1 MRRREFM
8 TLLGG
13 AAATWPLQARAA
25 LASEASG
32 QRGDSR
38 AQQSA
43 MPVVGF
49 LYSGAPELS
58 TGVVAAFRNGL
69 NETGFTEGR
78 NVSIEFRFAH
88 NDNSKLS
95 ELAADL
101 VRRRVAVI
109 VTPGSTPSAL
119 AAKAATTSI
128 PIVFSV
134 GTDPV
139 EVGLVANFYRP
150 GGNVTGITSLNS
162 ELAAKRLG
170 LLRDLLPNAVR
181 VAVLVN
187 PSNPNAESLAKDAQ
201 SAGLAIGQQIE
212 ILAARTAR
220 DIDAAF
226 ASLVQKRAEALLVSP
241 DPLLDNRRAQIVTLA
256 TYHRLPTIY
265 SFRENV
271 EIGGLMSYGSSAAER
286 DRPVGVYAGRILKGE
301 KPADLPVMR
310 ATKFE
315 FLINLQTARVLGLD
329 IPATLLARADEVI
342 E

>member
-1 MRRREFM
+1 MKRREFM

-13 AAATWPLQARAA
+13 AAAAWPTGA
-25 LASEASG
+25 
-32 QRGDSR
+32 R
-38 AQQSA
+38 AQQPT

-49 LYSGAPELS
+49 LYSGVPELS

-69 NETGFTEGR
+69 NEAGFTEGR

-95 ELAADL
+95 QLAADL
-101 VRRRVAVI
+101 VRRRVSVI
-109 VTPGSTPSAL
+109 VTSGSTPSAL

-128 PIVFSV
+128 PVVFSV

-170 LLRDLLPNAVR
+170 LLRDLLPNAAR

-201 SAGLAIGQQIE
+201 AAGSAIGQQIE

-226 ASLVQKRAEALLVSP
+226 ASLVQKRADALLVSP
-241 DPLLDNRRAQIVTLA
+241 DPLLDNRRAQVVTLA

-271 EIGGLMSYGSSAAER
+271 EIGGLMSYGSSAADR

-315 FLINLQTARVLGLD
+315 FLINQQTARVLGLD
-329 IPATLLARADEVI
+329 IPPTLLARADELI

>member
-1 MRRREFM
+1 MMRRREFI

-13 AAATWPLQARAA
+13 AAVTWPVAA
-25 LASEASG
+25 
-32 QRGDSR
+32 R
-38 AQQSA
+38 AQQG

-49 LYSGAPELS
+49 LYSGVPELS
-58 TGVVAAFRNGL
+58 TGVVAAVRNGL
-69 NETGFTEGR
+69 AETGFVEGR
-78 NVSIEFRFAH
+78 NVSMEFRFAY
-88 NDNSKLS
+88 NDNSKLA

-101 VRRRVAVI
+101 VRRQVAVI
-109 VTPGSTPSAL
+109 ITPGSTPSAL

-139 EVGLVANFYRP
+139 EVGLVANFNRP

-170 LLRDLLPNAVR
+170 LLHDLVPNAAR
-181 VAVLVN
+181 FAVLVN
-187 PSNPNAESLAKDAQ
+187 PSNPNADSLARDARA
-201 SAGLAIGQQIE
+201 AGLATGQQIE

-220 DIDAAF
+220 DIDEAF
-226 ASLVQKRAEALLVSP
+226 ASLVRKGTDGLLVSP
-241 DPLLDNRRAQIVTLA
+241 DPLLDNRRVQIVTFA

-271 EIGGLMSYGSSAAER
+271 EIGGLMSYGSNAADR
-286 DRPVGVYAGRILKGE
+286 DRPAGVYAGRILKGE
-301 KPADLPVMR
+301 KPASLPVMR
-310 ATKFE
+310 AAKFE